1 MTDIQLNGDVT
12 SDEINNLMDLVI
24 PGRDHDNFT
33 ETLKRSLGYVVV
45 RDKTG
50 TLIGYCNLAWDGGRH
65 ATIFDLN
72 VHPDHR
78 NQDFVFSMLQKL
90 VEGARN
96 TPDLRYLHAD
106 FNKSRTKIAEKYGFE
121 IIHGAIMYL

>member
-1 MTDIQLNGDVT
+1 MPEIQLNGDVT
-12 SDEINNLMDLVI
+12 SAEINDLMDLVM
-24 PGRDHDNFT
+24 PGRKHDDFT

-45 RDKTG
+45 RDETG

-78 NQDFVFSMLQKL
+78 NQNFVFPMLQKL
-90 VEGARN
+90 VDVAKN

-106 FNKSRTKIAEKYGFE
+106 FNKFRTKIAEKYGFE